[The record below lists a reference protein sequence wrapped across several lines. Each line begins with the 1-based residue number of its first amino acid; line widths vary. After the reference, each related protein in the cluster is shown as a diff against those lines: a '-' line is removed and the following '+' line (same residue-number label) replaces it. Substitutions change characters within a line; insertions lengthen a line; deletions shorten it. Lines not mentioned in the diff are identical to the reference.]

1 MTAELVKAL
10 DIREGDKILAASPQ
24 YHGPTFTVET
34 VTSNPYI
41 VRPHNGPSLRIAG
54 RYGAQGEHPATL
66 GFVRPDRTY
75 LVERAS

>member
-1 MTAELVKAL
+1 METLTVRADE
-10 DIREGDKILAASPQ
+10 IREGDKILASSPK
-24 YHGPTFTVET
+24 YNGPTFTVET

-54 RYGAQGEHPATL
+54 HYGAQGEHPATL

-75 LVERAS
+75 MVERVA